1 MEFVLFAA
9 FLAALV
15 ASFAATILVHVAL
28 GAAIFVL
35 ALGFAG
41 LALSWEWFERRWER
55 AALRE
60 HAEWHY
66 AQQALR
72 ERQR

>member
-1 MEFVLFAA
+1 MEVVLFIA

-15 ASFAATILVHVAL
+15 ASFVATILVHVAL

-41 LALSWEWFERRWER
+41 LALSWEWFVQRWER
-55 AALRE
+55 VDRRTRHLT
-60 HAEWHY
+60 
-66 AQQALR
+66 Q
-72 ERQR
+72 